1 MPLTRIHYR
10 VVGQDDYM
18 LIIDVHADG
27 GFVIDYGDY
36 SSHKPTRGMVDDA
49 QRSRIVSAL
58 AALGDSREHP
68 APEGATGFMAEL
80 TVGDG
85 PTVRHYRFWEGA
97 LDDEP
102 DLNALVRELEV
113 LG

>member
-1 MPLTRIHYR
+1 MHLPRIHYR

-18 LIIDVHADG
+18 LIIDVSPDG
-27 GFVIDYGDY
+27 SFSIDSGDY
-36 SSHKPTRGMVDDA
+36 VSHRPVRGSVDDA
-49 QRSRIVSAL
+49 HRKRLEAALRGL
-58 AALGDSREHP
+58 AAPREHA

-85 PTVRHYRFWEGA
+85 AAARHYRFWEGA
-97 LDDEP
+97 MDEEP
-102 DLNALVRELEV
+102 DLKALVRALES